1 MKTKLFYFL
10 IALIISSCTID
21 NYTIPELKLSGKI
34 MDAESG
40 ELVPSSGSNDGTII
54 KLFEGSSNQ
63 PLIFNTY
70 PDGTFINSR
79 LFSANYKV
87 VAIGPFNSVTDT
99 LNVNINADTKI
110 EIKAI
115 PNVRLKL
122 TSSGLS
128 NGKANVEIAFDKTD
142 PDQKLLK
149 LGVVWSTFPYP
160 NVTVFPEGDII
171 LEDVASMNLDEG
183 KKVYEVT
190 QLKANTK
197 YYLRAFALTDNAG
210 AYYNYSEQITI
221 GSK

>member
-1 MKTKLFYFL
+1 MVL
-10 IALIISSCTID
+10 IVSGCTID
-21 NYTIPELKLSGKI
+21 NYAIPEIELSGKI
-34 MDAESG
+34 VDDKTG
-40 ELVPSSGSNDGTII
+40 ELIPSSGSNAGTII

-63 PLIFNTY
+63 PLILNTY
-70 PDGTFINSR
+70 SDGTFKNSR
-79 LFSANYKV
+79 LFAANYRV
-87 VAIGPFNSVTDT
+87 VAVGPFNSVTDT
-99 LNVNINADTKI
+99 LNVHINGDTKV
-110 EIKAI
+110 EIQAV

-122 TSSGLS
+122 TSSALS
-128 NGKANVEIAFDKTD
+128 DGKVQVEIEFNKTD

-160 NVTVFPEGDII
+160 NATVFPEGDII
-171 LEDVASMNLDEG
+171 LEDVASMGLEEG

-221 GSK
+221 GSE